1 LIKIDDGDW
10 TFLTNHPR
18 VLLCIAVTR
27 VRLRDIAASLRGS
40 RIPPPVLTWAS
51 TQPAGIR

>member
-10 TFLTNHPR
+10 TFLTNHAR